1 VSPLG
6 LDVKVADV
14 FFVSSAGDREMV
26 IAENTRRFR

>member
-6 LDVKVADV
+6 PDVKVADV
-14 FFVSSAGDREMV
+14 FFVSPVGDREMV